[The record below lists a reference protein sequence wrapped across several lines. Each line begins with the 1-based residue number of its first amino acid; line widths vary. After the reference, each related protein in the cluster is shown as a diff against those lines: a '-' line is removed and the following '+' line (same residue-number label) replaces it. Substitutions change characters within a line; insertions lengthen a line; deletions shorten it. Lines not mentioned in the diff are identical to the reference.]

1 MGYLGNK
8 KSLAFKDCFWIWS
21 RNFLKYQMRN
31 VHRDHTFYSLNWKNR
46 QHHFSKKNFYF
57 ASAENRPSG
66 DLSDNLESSLPDK
79 DFSAPKTIPQ
89 EAVFTSRPEHEAHAP
104 KVITSQGSR
113 SSTLSSMAQSKANM
127 VSAQVLILKFLKNCK
142 PWWFIKDL
150 PSYLVILY
158 TFLA

>member
-1 MGYLGNK
+1 MLQKFFERPNEECTQWSHFLFIKLK
-8 KSLAFKDCFWIWS
+8 KSSTSIF
-21 RNFLKYQMRN
+21 
-31 VHRDHTFYSLNWKNR
+31 
-46 QHHFSKKNFYF
+46 KKNIFYF

-127 VSAQVLILKFLKNCK
+127 VSPQVLILKFLKICK

-150 PSYLVILY
+150 PSYLVILN